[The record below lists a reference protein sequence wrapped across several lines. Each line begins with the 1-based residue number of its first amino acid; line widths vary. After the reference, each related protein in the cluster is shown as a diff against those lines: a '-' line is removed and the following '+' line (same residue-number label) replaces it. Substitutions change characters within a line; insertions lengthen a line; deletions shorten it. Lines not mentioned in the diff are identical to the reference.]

1 MPRIRALIVDDA
13 VVMRKLITEALARD
27 PDIEVVGTAANGRIG
42 LQKITQVN
50 PDIVTLDV
58 EMPDMNGL
66 EMLREVRRTHPKLPI
81 IMFSTL
87 TRRGA
92 EATLDAIAAGATDY
106 VTKPANVGSVN
117 ESIARLEQ
125 ELIPKIKT
133 HCRAI
138 LPQRKDASRGGVPFA
153 PKASESAASRT
164 VPVPRLPRPA
174 NARIEVVCI
183 GTSTGGPNALADV
196 LPLLPAHFPVPIVI
210 VQHMP
215 PVFTGLLAERLGK
228 RSQIVFHEGVDGEV
242 LRPGHA
248 YIAPGGKHMTVQ
260 RTAGGLVLA
269 LNEDPPENSCRP
281 AVDVLFRSVAAT
293 CGVGTLGVVLT
304 GMGQDGAHG
313 CRHIRERQGLVLA
326 QDQATSVVW
335 GMPGA
340 VVDAGV
346 ADRVLPIQQV
356 AAEIMRTVGCAAPS
370 SQSTMRVD
378 GRVGT
383 ATNPVSGPGEVA
395 A

>member
-92 EATLDAIAAGATDY
+92 EATLDAISAGATDY

-138 LPQRKDASRGGVPFA
+138 LPSSPQQGSASSGAQRSATAARPGGAVP
-153 PKASESAASRT
+153 
-164 VPVPRLPRPA
+164 PRLPRPA

-228 RSQIVFHEGVDGEV
+228 RSQITFHEGAEGDL

-260 RTAGGLVLA
+260 RTAAGLVLG

-313 CRHIRERQGLVLA
+313 CRHIRERQGLVIA

-340 VVDAGV
+340 VVEAGV

-356 AAEIMRTVGCAAPS
+356 ATEIMRIVGCAATP
-370 SQSTMRVD
+370 SQSPMRVD

-383 ATNPVSGPGEVA
+383 AVNPVSGPGEVA

>member
-66 EMLREVRRTHPKLPI
+66 EMLRAVRRTHPKLPI

-92 EATLDAIAAGATDY
+92 EATLDAISAGATDY

-138 LPQRKDASRGGVPFA
+138 LPTAGREGAGGGQGA
-153 PKASESAASRT
+153 ASAAR
-164 VPVPRLPRPA
+164 PVGTPAVRAPRPA
-174 NARIEVVCI
+174 HARIELLCI

-196 LPLLPAHFPVPIVI
+196 LPLLPASFPVPIVI

-228 RSQIVFHEGVDGEV
+228 RSQIVFHEGAEGDV

-260 RTAGGLVLA
+260 RTAAGLVLG

-313 CRHIRERQGLVLA
+313 CRHIRERQGLVIA

-340 VVDAGV
+340 VVEAGV
-346 ADRVLPIQQV
+346 ADRVLPIQQI
-356 AAEIMRTVGCAAPS
+356 AAEIMRTVGCAAPLV
-370 SQSTMRVD
+370 QSPMRME
-378 GRVGT
+378 GRIGT
-383 ATNPVSGPGEVA
+383 AVNPVSGPGEVA

>member
-13 VVMRKLITEALARD
+13 VVMRKLITESLSRD

-42 LQKITQVN
+42 LQKIPQVN

-58 EMPDMNGL
+58 EMPEMNGL
-66 EMLREVRRTHPKLPI
+66 ETLREVRKIYPKLPI

-106 VTKPANVGSVN
+106 VTKPANVGSVG
-117 ESIARLEQ
+117 ESIARLEE
-125 ELIPKIKT
+125 ELIPKIKA
-133 HCRAI
+133 HCRAA
-138 LPQRKDASRGGVPFA
+138 LPA
-153 PKASESAASRT
+153 RT
-164 VPVPRLPRPA
+164 VPTRPA
-174 NARIEVVCI
+174 TPVGAPREPVRRMATSPVEIVCI

-196 LPLLPAHFPVPIVI
+196 LTVLPAEFPVPIVI

-215 PVFTGLLAERLGK
+215 PLFTGLLAERLGK
-228 RSQIVFHEGVDGEV
+228 RSRLKFHEGAEGEAI
-242 LRPGHA
+242 RPGHV
-248 YIAPGGKHMTVQ
+248 YIAPGGRHMTV
-260 RTAGGLVLA
+260 RRDGTTVRLA
-269 LNEDPPENSCRP
+269 LNDDPPENSCRP

-293 CGVGTLGVVLT
+293 YGAGTLGVVLT

-313 CRHIRERQGLVLA
+313 CEHIRERQGQVFA
-326 QDQATSVVW
+326 QDKATSVVW

-346 ADRVLPIQQV
+346 ADRVLPLGSV
-356 AAEIMRTVGCAAPS
+356 AQELVRATRCVAPLVTPNVGAGLEAA
-370 SQSTMRVD
+370 
-378 GRVGT
+378 
-383 ATNPVSGPGEVA
+383 
-395 A
+395 